1 MAKTPTK
8 AEREKTRKQLLAAEV
23 ALLLLLLSA
32 AKKRNAEDAIVAA
45 LLSSQ
50 TRSKLLARQRFAA
63 ELRIP
68 LATPKEQTRT
78 IRATTRREERTQRRL
93 AKRFLKTVRLRDE
106 SNSAF
111 NSKAAAEAARRQD
124 EAKSAAN
131 PKAAARAEAARR
143 RRDEA
148 KSASNAKASAE
159 SAEAALRR
167 IATTESVRA
176 FEEERRRSAE
186 EFSRVSGTPFE
197 KEWDAT
203 MDRRTFDIC
212 AGLHGRVVPLAQEFP
227 SGDPP
232 LHPNC
237 RCSVEYRPAT

>member
-8 AEREKTRKQLLAAEV
+8 AERERTRKQLLAAEA

-32 AKKRNAEDAIVAA
+32 SKKRNAEDAIVAA
-45 LLSSQ
+45 LRSSQ
-50 TRSKLLARQRFAA
+50 TQSKLLARQRFAA
-63 ELRIP
+63 ELRVPI
-68 LATPKEQTRT
+68 ATEKTRT
-78 IRATTRREERTQRRL
+78 MRVVVRRDMGDGTFKEFIQTHNVPLTNKRDERAQRRL
-93 AKRFLKTVRLRDE
+93 ATRF
-106 SNSAF
+106 
-111 NSKAAAEAARRQD
+111 AAG
-124 EAKSAAN
+124 
-131 PKAAARAEAARR
+131 ARR

-148 KSASNAKASAE
+148 KFAPDPKAAAATAAASN
-159 SAEAALRR
+159 EAALRR
-167 IATTESVRA
+167 IATTETLRV
-176 FEEERRRSAE
+176 FEEERRRTAE
-186 EFSRVSGTPFE
+186 EFSRVSGTPVE

-203 MDRRTFDIC
+203 MDRRTCDTC